1 MLIMQLVLEER
12 YCFRWIA
19 WQMPYKKG
27 MRNCMNQLLL
37 DDEEYYFQISEELGD
52 DKCFILIIYDITDN
66 KRRVKFAK
74 LLEGYGKRV
83 QKSAF
88 EAMLTPQKYDKLV
101 NEIPRFISTKN
112 GEDSVRIYRII
123 GKGKVTA
130 WGNSPDFEEEIILI

>member
-1 MLIMQLVLEER
+1 
-12 YCFRWIA
+12 
-19 WQMPYKKG
+19 
-27 MRNCMNQLLL
+27 MRNCMNRLLL

-101 NEIPRFISTKN
+101 NEIPRFTSTKN